1 MGEGRGFLH
10 GVSDWLFQ
18 IDVFARGESVDGHT
32 HMPVVRRGDKD
43 GVELLLEN
51 LVIIDVGG
59 RDAVRALFYGV
70 ATWPIDV
77 THGDDL
83 VVADLVGGI

>member
-32 HMPVVRRGDKD
+32 HMPVVRKAIRTASSCCS
-43 GVELLLEN
+43 
-51 LVIIDVGG
+51 
-59 RDAVRALFYGV
+59 R
-70 ATWPIDV
+70 TS
-77 THGDDL
+77 
-83 VVADLVGGI
+83 